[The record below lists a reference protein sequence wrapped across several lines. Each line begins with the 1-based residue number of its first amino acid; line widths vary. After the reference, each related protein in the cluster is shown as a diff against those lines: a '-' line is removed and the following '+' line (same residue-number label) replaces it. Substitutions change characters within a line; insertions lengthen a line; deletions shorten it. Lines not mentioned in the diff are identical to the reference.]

1 MKHLTPPLLALLAL
15 LAGCA
20 LAVSGVYLLAGT
32 GWALLAGAVPPLL
45 FAMIILRGLKRA
57 QQNPQ

>member
-15 LAGCA
+15 LAGCGM
-20 LAVSGVYLLAGT
+20 AVSGVYLLAGT
-32 GWALLAGAVPPLL
+32 GWALLAGACPLLL
-45 FAMIILRGLKRA
+45 FALIILRGLKRA

>member
-15 LAGCA
+15 LTGCGM
-20 LAVSGVYLLAGT
+20 AVSGVYLLAGI
-32 GWALLAGAVPPLL
+32 GWALLAAAVPLLL